1 MNPDPSP
8 SPPSPSS
15 PVLTVDVAILGAGT
29 AGMAA
34 YRAARAVSERVLLIE
49 AERFGTTCARVG
61 CMPSKLLI
69 AAAEAAH
76 SAEQAHRFGVDVA
89 GVQVDGVRVMA
100 RVRAERDRFVG
111 FVERAAEGIPEAD
124 RMIGRAQ
131 FLDDHTLEVR
141 SGADSDVALRGRIL
155 ARVHARSIVIA
166 TGSRPRVLP
175 MFDGLGDR
183 LVVNDDLFNWTD
195 LPGSVAVFGPG
206 VIGLELGQ
214 ALHRLGV
221 RVRIFGVGGLVG
233 PLTDPEIRENAR
245 QVFAAELALDADAH
259 VTEVVRVADGVQV
272 TWDDAGTLRSETFDY
287 VLAAT
292 GRVPNIDGLGLERT
306 SLKRAGSQRDRR
318 GVPVYDPRTMQC
330 GDSAIF
336 LAGDANADVPL
347 LHEAADEGRI
357 AGENA
362 ARFPAVQPGH
372 RTSPIAVAFT
382 DPNIAMVGESWSQVQ
397 HRSPVVGRVS
407 FEDQGRSRVMLQ
419 NRGAMHVYAE
429 RETGRFL
436 GAEMVA
442 PRAEHLAHLLA
453 WAHQQGL
460 TIDQML
466 AMPFY
471 HPVIEEGL
479 RTALRDARAH
489 LLASQPV
496 TQLA

>member
-1 MNPDPSP
+1 
-8 SPPSPSS
+8 
-15 PVLTVDVAILGAGT
+15 
-29 AGMAA
+29 
-34 YRAARAVSERVLLIE
+34 
-49 AERFGTTCARVG
+49 
-61 CMPSKLLI
+61 
-69 AAAEAAH
+69 
-76 SAEQAHRFGVDVA
+76 
-89 GVQVDGVRVMA
+89 
-100 RVRAERDRFVG
+100 
-111 FVERAAEGIPEAD
+111 
-124 RMIGRAQ
+124 MIGRAQ
-131 FLDDHTLEVR
+131 LLDDHTLEVR
-141 SGADSDVALRGRIL
+141 SGADSGTL

-175 MFDGLGDR
+175 MFAGLGDR
-183 LVVNDDLFNWTD
+183 LVVNDDVFNWTD

-245 QVFAAELALDADAH
+245 QVFAAELALDADAR
-259 VTEVVRVADGVQV
+259 VTEVVRVAEGVRV
-272 TWDDAGTLRSETFDY
+272 TWDDAGTLRSEIVDY

-292 GRVPNIDGLGLERT
+292 GRVPNVDGLGLERT
-306 SLKRAGSQRDRR
+306 SLKRDRR

-330 GDSAIF
+330 GESAIF

-382 DPNIAMVGESWSQVQ
+382 DPNIAMVGESWAQVQ
-397 HRSPVVGRVS
+397 DRRPVVGRVS

-429 RETGRFL
+429 RGTGRFL

-460 TIDQML
+460 TIEQML

-479 RTALRDARAH
+479 RTALRDARAQ
-489 LLASQPV
+489 LLVAQPVNPPVSKLAS
-496 TQLA
+496 

>member
-1 MNPDPSP
+1 
-8 SPPSPSS
+8 
-15 PVLTVDVAILGAGT
+15 VLTVDVAILGAGT

-69 AAAEAAH
+69 AAADAAH
-76 SAEQAHRFGVDVA
+76 GAEQAHRFGVDVA

-131 FLDDHTLEVR
+131 FVDDHTLEVR
-141 SGADSDVALRGRIL
+141 SGADSGTL

-183 LVVNDDLFNWTD
+183 LVVNDDVFNWTD

-245 QVFAAELALDADAH
+245 QVFAAELALDADAR
-259 VTEVVRVADGVQV
+259 VTEVVRVTEGVRV
-272 TWDDAGTLRSETFDY
+272 TWDDAGTLRSEIVDY

-292 GRVPNIDGLGLERT
+292 GRVPNVDGLGLERT
-306 SLKRAGSQRDRR
+306 SLKRDRR

-382 DPNIAMVGESWSQVQ
+382 DPNIAMVGESWAQVQ
-397 HRSPVVGRVS
+397 DRRPVVGRVS

-460 TIDQML
+460 TIEQML

-479 RTALRDARAH
+479 RTALRDARAQ
-489 LLASQPV
+489 LLVRQPV